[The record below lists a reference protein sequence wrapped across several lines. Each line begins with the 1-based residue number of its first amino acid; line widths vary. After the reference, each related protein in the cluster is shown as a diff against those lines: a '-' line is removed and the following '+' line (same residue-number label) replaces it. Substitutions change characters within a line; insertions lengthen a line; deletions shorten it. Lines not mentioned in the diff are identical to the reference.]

1 MVTKGEKTMSDNFG
15 YQQPA
20 VTRAST
26 VDAGLKAHMQSV
38 YNRMTGGVLI
48 TALTAW
54 FVSNS
59 PALLKF
65 FLGGPQMYIVM
76 LAPLA
81 ILWFGFRPE
90 RMAPRQ
96 LMMAFIALSV
106 VYGISFSTIFLVFTQ
121 TSIAQAFFMATA
133 LFAGLSIFG
142 YVTKKNLDGL
152 GTFAVMGVW
161 GVFILSIGT
170 MIAAAF
176 GVNVTMIQTVI
187 SGLGLL
193 AFSGVT
199 AWQTQATKEMYHPSY
214 GDDANSRMA
223 WSAALNLY
231 VSFIAIFQYILHFVG
246 NRN

>member
-1 MVTKGEKTMSDNFG
+1 MQPDNFG
-15 YQQPA
+15 YQQPSVA
-20 VTRAST
+20 RAGAN

-38 YNRMTGGVLI
+38 YNRMTAGVFI
-48 TALTAW
+48 TAVTA
-54 FVSNS
+54 FLVSNS
-59 PALLKF
+59 PALMNF

-90 RMAPRQ
+90 RMAPNQ
-96 LMMAFIALSV
+96 LMLAFGALSV
-106 VYGISFSTIFLVFTQ
+106 VYGLSFSVIFHVYTA

-142 YVTKKNLDGL
+142 YATKKNLDGL

-170 MIAAAF
+170 MIAGAMGAD
-176 GVNVTMIQTVI
+176 VTMMSTII
-187 SGLGLL
+187 SGIGLL
-193 AFSGVT
+193 AFSGIT
-199 AWQTQATKEMYHPSY
+199 AWQTQTTKEMYHPSY
-214 GDDANSRMA
+214 GTDANSRMA

-231 VSFIAIFQYILHFVG
+231 VSFIAMFQYILHFLG
-246 NRN
+246 NRE

>member
-1 MVTKGEKTMSDNFG
+1 MSDNFG
-15 YQQPA
+15 FQQPSIPRTG
-20 VTRAST
+20 VASY
-26 VDAGLKAHMQSV
+26 DAGLRSHMQSV
-38 YNRMTGGVLI
+38 YNRMTAGVFI
-48 TALTAW
+48 TAITAW
-54 FVSNS
+54 VVSQS
-59 PALLKF
+59 PMLMSF

-90 RMAPRQ
+90 RMSPSQ
-96 LMMAFIALSV
+96 LMASFGLLSV
-106 VYGISFSTIFLVFTQ
+106 VYGLSFSVIFKAFTQ
-121 TSIAQAFFMATA
+121 HDIFQAFFMATA
-133 LFAGLSIFG
+133 LFAGLSVFG

-152 GTFAVMGVW
+152 GTFAIMGVW

-170 MIAAAF
+170 MIAGAF
-176 GVNVTMIQTVI
+176 GANITMMQTVI

-199 AWQTQATKEMYHPSY
+199 AYQTQTTKEMYHPSH

-223 WSAALNLY
+223 WAAALNLY
-231 VSFIAIFQYILHFVG
+231 VSFIAMFQYILQLTS

>member
-1 MVTKGEKTMSDNFG
+1 MQPDNSS
-15 YQQPA
+15 YQPS
-20 VTRAST
+20 VTRSGATSF
-26 VDAGLKAHMQSV
+26 DAGLRAHMQSV
-38 YNRMTGGVLI
+38 YNRMTAGVLI

-54 FVSNS
+54 LVSNS
-59 PALLKF
+59 PALMSF
-65 FLGGPQMYIVM
+65 FLGGPQMYVVM

-90 RMAPRQ
+90 RMTPSQ
-96 LMMAFIALSV
+96 LMMSFGLLSV
-106 VYGISFSTIFLVFTQ
+106 VYGLSFSVIFVAFTQ

-142 YVTKKNLDGL
+142 YVTKKNLDAL
-152 GTFAVMGVW
+152 GTFAIMGVW
-161 GVFILSIGT
+161 GVFVLSIGT
-170 MIAAAF
+170 MIAGAF
-176 GVNVTMIQTVI
+176 GAQIGGMQTLI

-199 AWQTQATKEMYHPSY
+199 AWQTQSTKEMYHPSY

-231 VSFIAIFQYILHFVG
+231 ISFIAMFQYILQLL
-246 NRN
+246 NSRN